1 MRLDH
6 VVTRLG
12 GDVRVA
18 AERSDP
24 EGVTDGDPAQR
35 SRSRQRLDL
44 VESDDLCGRPI
55 SHQEEM
61 AVP

>member
-6 VVTRLG
+6 VVARLG

-18 AERSDP
+18 AERPDP
-24 EGVTDGDPAQR
+24 EGVTQADSAQG
-35 SRSRQRLDL
+35 SGSRQRLDL
-44 VESDDLCGRPI
+44 VEAEDLCGGPI
-55 SHQEEM
+55 RHQEEI